1 MRSDYY
7 SPNKFIKGPIDIKL
21 LSLANKIKCIDVLL
35 VIWLQSS
42 MEKSLKV
49 HLKPSLFELMG
60 VERTKR
66 YRAIKKLESAGIIIV
81 LENRIGRACTVELVR
96 EKLGAFLPF

>member
-1 MRSDYY
+1 MRNDKYV
-7 SPNKFIKGPIDIKL
+7 PNIFIKGPIDIKL
-21 LSLANKIKCIDVLL
+21 LRLANKIKCIDVFL

-42 MEKSLKV
+42 MEKSFKV

-66 YRAIKKLESAGIIIV
+66 YRAIKKLESVGLLV
-81 LENRIGRACTVELVR
+81 VVENKIGKACTVELVR
-96 EKLGAFLPF
+96 DNLGLFLPF

>member
-1 MRSDYY
+1 MRSNEYV
-7 SPNKFIKGPIDIKL
+7 SSLFIKGPIDIKL
-21 LSLANKIKCIDVLL
+21 LCIANKIKCIDVLL

-42 MEKSLKV
+42 LEKSLKV

-66 YRAIKKLESAGIIIV
+66 YRAIKKLESVGIIRIV
-81 LENRIGRACTVELVR
+81 ENRIGKTCTVELVR
-96 EKLGAFLPF
+96 ERLGAFLPF